1 MASNLPYLQRLY
13 IEEVEES
20 TVNMNTNY
28 VNVVEVVEVVDS
40 NGDPWAPVPPADPLS
55 IADGQGSN
63 WVTASSNF
71 VQGGDVIAKTASYI
85 GGVEPVT
92 YRARF
97 RTKAL
102 STDTSWINGPWTTGL
117 PNEKVPLTTQ
127 LSSTT
132 GAIMFQSQATDSSDP
147 PVVLN
152 SNTGTRNVPYPTLT
166 AGTPSIQGQPSVG
179 STLLCVQPTAT
190 GGAAPYVYTYMW
202 TDAATNAVTFENKY
216 LQEELTLDET
226 DVGITYYCQ
235 VTISSADKQYKD
247 VATANIGPIVSN

>member
-20 TVNMNTNY
+20 TVNLNTNY
-28 VNVVEVVEVVDS
+28 VNIVEVVEVVDS

-55 IADGQGSN
+55 IADGQGAN
-63 WVTASSNF
+63 WVSTSF
-71 VQGGDVIAKTASYI
+71 VQGSDVTAKTAAYI

-102 STDTSWINGPWTTGL
+102 PTDSSWINGPWTTV
-117 PNEKVPLTTQ
+117 PNEKVVLTTQ
-127 LSSTT
+127 LTSTT
-132 GAIMFQSQATDSSDP
+132 GAIVFQSQATDSSDP
-147 PVVLN
+147 PVNLN
-152 SNTGTRNVPYPTLT
+152 SNTGTKTVPYPTLT
-166 AGTPSIQGQPSVG
+166 AGTPAIQGQPAVG
-179 STLLCVQPTAT
+179 NTLLCTQPAAT

-235 VTISSADKQYKD
+235 VTISSADKQYAD

>member
-13 IEEVEES
+13 VEQVEES
-20 TVNMNTNY
+20 TVNLNTNY
-28 VNVVEVVEVVDS
+28 VNIVEVVEVVDS

-63 WVTASSNF
+63 WVSSSF
-71 VQGGDVIAKTASYI
+71 VQGSDVTAKTAAYI

-97 RTKAL
+97 RTKVL
-102 STDTSWINGPWTTGL
+102 PTDSNWINGPWTTV
-117 PNEKVPLTTQ
+117 PNEKVALTIQ
-127 LSSTT
+127 LTSTT
-132 GAIMFQSQATDSSDP
+132 GAIVFQSQATDSSDP
-147 PVVLN
+147 AVVVN
-152 SNTGTRNVPYPTLT
+152 SMTGTKTVPYPTLT

-179 STLLCVQPTAT
+179 NTLLCVQPAAS

-235 VTISSADKQYKD
+235 VTISSADKQTID

>member
-1 MASNLPYLQRLY
+1 MASTLPYLQRLY

-20 TVNMNTNY
+20 TVNLNTNY
-28 VNVVEVVEVVDS
+28 VNIVEVVEVVDS

-55 IADGQGSN
+55 IADGQGAN
-63 WVTASSNF
+63 WVSTSF
-71 VQGGDVIAKTASYI
+71 VQGSDVTAKTAAYI

-102 STDTSWINGPWTTGL
+102 PTDSSWINGPWTTV
-117 PNEKVPLTTQ
+117 PNEKVVLTTQ
-127 LSSTT
+127 LTSTT
-132 GAIMFQSQATDSSDP
+132 GAIVFQSQATDSSDP
-147 PVVLN
+147 PVNLN
-152 SNTGTRNVPYPTLT
+152 SNTGTKTVPYPTLS
-166 AGTPSIQGQPSVG
+166 AGTPAIQGQPAVG
-179 STLLCVQPTAT
+179 NTLLCTQPAAT

-235 VTISSADKQYKD
+235 VTISSADKQYAD

>member
-1 MASNLPYLQRLY
+1 MSQYLQRLN
-13 IEEVEES
+13 IASVEEVG
-20 TVNMNTNY
+20 VDNIVLPQY
-28 VNVVEVVEVVDS
+28 QQIVEVVEVVDA

-63 WVTASSNF
+63 WVSTSF
-71 VQGGDVIAKTASYI
+71 VQGNDVTAKTASYI
-85 GGVEPVT
+85 GGVEPVS

-97 RTKAL
+97 RTKVLA
-102 STDTSWINGPWTTGL
+102 TDSSWINGPWTTGL

-179 STLLCVQPTAT
+179 NTLLCVQPTAS

-235 VTISSADKQYKD
+235 VTISSADKQTVD

>member
-20 TVNMNTNY
+20 AVNLNTNY
-28 VNVVEVVEVVDS
+28 VNIVELVEVVDS

-55 IADGQGSN
+55 IASGQGAN
-63 WVTASSNF
+63 WVSTSF
-71 VQGGDVIAKTASYI
+71 VQGSDVTAKTAAYI

-97 RTKAL
+97 RTKVL
-102 STDTSWINGPWTTGL
+102 PTDSSWINGPWTTV
-117 PNEKVPLTTQ
+117 PNEKVVLTTQ
-127 LSSTT
+127 LTSTT
-132 GAIMFQSQATDSSDP
+132 GSIVFQSQATDSSDP
-147 PVVLN
+147 PVNLN
-152 SNTGTRNVPYPTLT
+152 SNTGTKTVPYPTLT
-166 AGTPSIQGQPSVG
+166 AGTPTIQGQPAVG
-179 STLLCVQPTAT
+179 NTLCCLEPTPS

-202 TDAATNAVTFENKY
+202 TDAATNAVVFENKY
-216 LQEELTLDET
+216 LQDCLVLDAT

-235 VTISSADKQYKD
+235 VTITSADKQTVN

>member
-1 MASNLPYLQRLY
+1 MTQYTPQVDLTIFPR
-13 IEEVEES
+13 
-20 TVNMNTNY
+20 VNFYKTFGTRFQARADNGRIFGAAPH
-28 VNVVEVVEVVDS
+28 VN
-40 NGDPWAPVPPADPLS
+40 PLA

-71 VQGGDVIAKTASYI
+71 AQGGDVIAKTASYT
-85 GGVEPVT
+85 GGVEPIT

-102 STDTSWINGPWTTGL
+102 PTDSSWVNGPWTTGL

-152 SNTGTRNVPYPTLT
+152 SNTGTRTVPYPTLT

-179 STLLCVQPTAT
+179 NTLLCVQPTAT
-190 GGAAPYVYTYMW
+190 GGVAPYVYTYMW
-202 TDAATNAVTFENKY
+202 TDAATNAFTFENKY

-235 VTISSADKQYKD
+235 VMITSADNQTAN
-247 VATANIGPIVSN
+247 VATTNIGPIVS